1 MHLLCLEH
9 ILVYKST
16 KVMPSINRLAVR
28 LFRKKPVQ
36 ASIQTSLAAS
46 GAVPDS
52 GFVFVHNLQGASAA
66 LDEFSGAVSAA
77 LEYIDLKGR
86 LAAEGSFNWN

>member
-1 MHLLCLEH
+1 
-9 ILVYKST
+9 
-16 KVMPSINRLAVR
+16 MPSMDRLAVR

-36 ASIQTSLAAS
+36 SAIQTSLAAS

-66 LDEFSGAVSAA
+66 LDEFLGTVSAA
-77 LEYIDLKGR
+77 LEYIDPKGR
-86 LAAEGSFNWN
+86 FAVDDLLNWY

>member
-1 MHLLCLEH
+1 
-9 ILVYKST
+9 
-16 KVMPSINRLAVR
+16 MPSMDRLAVR

-36 ASIQTSLAAS
+36 SSIQTSLAAS

-77 LEYIDLKGR
+77 LDYIDLKGR
-86 LAAEGSFNWN
+86 FAIDDLLVWN

>member
-1 MHLLCLEH
+1 
-9 ILVYKST
+9 
-16 KVMPSINRLAVR
+16 MPSIDRLAVK

-36 ASIQTSLAAS
+36 SSTQMSLAAS

-77 LEYIDLKGR
+77 LEYIDLKGVF
-86 LAAEGSFNWN
+86 AVDDSSDWN

>member
-1 MHLLCLEH
+1 
-9 ILVYKST
+9 
-16 KVMPSINRLAVR
+16 MPSIDRLAIR
-28 LFRKKPVQ
+28 LFRKRPIQ
-36 ASIQTSLAAS
+36 TSIQTSLAAS

-77 LEYIDLKGR
+77 LEYIDLKGGFAVDDS
-86 LAAEGSFNWN
+86 LNWK

>member
-1 MHLLCLEH
+1 
-9 ILVYKST
+9 
-16 KVMPSINRLAVR
+16 MPSMDRLAVR

-36 ASIQTSLAAS
+36 SSIQTSLAAS

-77 LEYIDLKGR
+77 LEYIDLKCR
-86 LAAEGSFNWN
+86 FAIDDLLNWN

>member
-1 MHLLCLEH
+1 
-9 ILVYKST
+9 
-16 KVMPSINRLAVR
+16 MPSINRLALR

-36 ASIQTSLAAS
+36 ASIQTSLGAS

-77 LEYIDLKGR
+77 LEYIDLEGR
-86 LAAEGSFNWN
+86 VAIDTSFYRY

>member
-1 MHLLCLEH
+1 
-9 ILVYKST
+9 
-16 KVMPSINRLAVR
+16 MPSINRLAVR

-36 ASIQTSLAAS
+36 ASIQTSLGAS

-86 LAAEGSFNWN
+86 LLSMLHHIGTNRKKMAPKAARSKRS

>member
-1 MHLLCLEH
+1 
-9 ILVYKST
+9 
-16 KVMPSINRLAVR
+16 MPPIKHLAVR

-36 ASIQTSLAAS
+36 SSTHTALVAS

-52 GFVFVHNLQGASAA
+52 GFAFVHNLQGASAA

-77 LEYIDLKGR
+77 LEYIDLNGGF
-86 LAAEGSFNWN
+86 AIHD

>member
-1 MHLLCLEH
+1 
-9 ILVYKST
+9 
-16 KVMPSINRLAVR
+16 MPFIDRLAVR
-28 LFRKKPVQ
+28 LFRKKSVQ
-36 ASIQTSLAAS
+36 TSAQTSLAAS

-77 LEYIDLKGR
+77 LEYIDLKGVI
-86 LAAEGSFNWN
+86 AVDDSPNWN